1 MLPVRGGFP
10 ETVRVVSQL
19 AVVISALINA
29 LILGFISRRLLG
41 VPVGWPRTII
51 VSLLVTWMYGGI
63 VSLITRIP
71 GVDIAINAADGA
83 VTAELDTVQAL
94 LLLLLGLAWAV
105 AFGLAMLVILE
116 AIVPTGSLPRL
127 VPWIRGIP
135 ARWRRSRR
143 YAQILTIATK
153 HGLGGYLR
161 GRAHVPAGE
170 TDSMV
175 ARSVRGAL
183 ADGGVTFV
191 KLGQMLATRPDL
203 IGPDF
208 ARELSRLQSDV
219 PASPWPVVAE
229 VVESEL
235 GRPIPEV
242 FAAVDEEPLAAAS
255 VAQVHT
261 GVLHD
266 GTPVVLKVQRPEARR
281 QVTADL
287 DIVLRLATWLQ
298 RRTVWGRR
306 LGIRSLAEGFA
317 VSLDEELDYTVE
329 LANHAAVAAD
339 LDPRDGVVVPHAYGE
354 LSSPRLIVMERMT
367 GTPVSRAGPML
378 ASMDTEVRSD
388 MARRLL
394 RTVLR
399 QVMVTG
405 VFHADLHQGNVV
417 IDETGRLALLDLGA
431 VGRLDSG
438 SRDALGLLLHSVE
451 RRDSVAA
458 TDAVL
463 DLLDRPEDLDDRAFE
478 RELGQL
484 LQRFAGSSAGGSG
497 MFQALFSLVIRHHF
511 AVPPQVAA
519 ALRALGALE
528 GTLWSLSPQVDLITA
543 AREEGR
549 AVMSARYGP
558 EQVRAA
564 LEDQLVTL
572 LPLLNR
578 LPRRINAITE
588 GFERGRSVVSVRVLA
603 DERDRSFVT
612 GVVQQLTMTMLAAA
626 CAVGGILLLVS
637 DTGPYML
644 PTVRLY
650 SFLGATLFFF
660 GFVLAARALALVFRR
675 TTPD

>member
-1 MLPVRGGFP
+1 MN
-10 ETVRVVSQL
+10 EL
-19 AVVISALINA
+19 AVVVSALVNA

-41 VPVGWPRTII
+41 VPVGWPRTIV
-51 VSLLVTWMYGGI
+51 VSLIVAWMFGGI
-63 VSLITRIP
+63 VSLISQIP
-71 GVDIAINAADGA
+71 GIDA
-83 VTAELDTVQAL
+83 VIRSEGTSITAELNTLQAL

-105 AFGLAMLVILE
+105 AFGLAILVILE

-127 VPWIRGIP
+127 IPWLRGMP

-161 GRAHVPAGE
+161 GRAHVPPGE
-170 TDSMV
+170 TDSTV
-175 ARSVRGAL
+175 ARSLRGAL

-219 PASPWPVVAE
+219 PASAWPAVAA
-229 VVESEL
+229 VVEAEL
-235 GRPIPEV
+235 ARPIPAV
-242 FAAVDEEPLAAAS
+242 FASVDEKPLAAAS

-261 GVLHD
+261 GVLLD
-266 GTPVVLKVQRPEARR
+266 GTSVVLKVQRPEARA

-287 DIVLRLATWLQ
+287 DIVIRLCTWLQ
-298 RRTVWGRR
+298 RRTEWGRR

-317 VSLDEELDYTVE
+317 ESLDEELDYTIEV
-329 LANHAAVAAD
+329 ANHTAVDAD
-339 LDPRDGVVVPHAYGE
+339 LDPRDGVVVPHAYPQ

-367 GTPVSRAGPML
+367 GTPVSRAAPLL
-378 ASMDTEVRSD
+378 ASMDLQLRAD

-405 VFHADLHQGNVV
+405 VFHADLHQGNVLV
-417 IDETGRLALLDLGA
+417 DETGRLALLDLGA

-463 DLLDRPEDLDDRAFE
+463 DLLDRPEALDDRAFE

-497 MFQALFSLVIRHHF
+497 MFQALFTLVIRHHF

-528 GTLWSLSPQVDLITA
+528 GTLWSLSPDVDLVTA

-549 AVMSARYGP
+549 AVLSGRFGP
-558 EQVRAA
+558 QQVRAA
-564 LEDQLVTL
+564 VEDQLITL
-572 LPLLNR
+572 LPLLHR
-578 LPRRINAITE
+578 LPRRINSITE

-612 GVVQQLTMTMLAAA
+612 DIVQQLTMTLLAAA

-650 SFLGATLFFF
+650 TFLGATLFFF
-660 GFVLAARALALVFRR
+660 GFVLAARALVLVFRR
-675 TTPD
+675 SAPT

>member
-1 MLPVRGGFP
+1 VDQLPV
-10 ETVRVVSQL
+10 
-19 AVVISALINA
+19 VIAALINA
-29 LILGFISRRLLG
+29 LILGFVSRRLLG
-41 VPVGWPRTII
+41 VPVGWPRTIL
-51 VSLLVTWMYGGI
+51 VSLLVAWIFDGI
-63 VSLITRIP
+63 VQLIIHIP
-71 GVDIAINAADGA
+71 GVDLAIEYRGPEIS
-83 VTAELDTVQAL
+83 AEVNTLQAL
-94 LLLLLGLAWAV
+94 LLLALGLAWAI
-105 AFGLAMLVILE
+105 AFGLALLVILE
-116 AIVPTGSLPRL
+116 AIVPTGSLPRI
-127 VPWIRGIP
+127 VPWLRGIP

-143 YAQILTIATK
+143 YAQIIAIATK

-161 GRAHVPAGE
+161 GRANVPAGE
-170 TDSMV
+170 SDSTV
-175 ARSVRGAL
+175 ARSVRRAL

-208 ARELSRLQSDV
+208 ARELSSLQSDV
-219 PASPWPVVAE
+219 PAEPWPQVAA
-229 VVESEL
+229 VVEAEL
-235 GRPIPEV
+235 RSPLGEV
-242 FAAVDEEPLAAAS
+242 FASVDEEPLAAAS

-261 GVLHD
+261 ATLFD
-266 GTPVVLKVQRPEARR
+266 GTAVVLKVQRPEARA

-287 DIVLRLATWLQ
+287 DIVMRLARWLQ
-298 RRTVWGRR
+298 RSTVWGRR

-317 VSLDEELDYTVE
+317 ASLDEELDYRVE

-339 LDPRDGVVVPHAYGE
+339 LDPRDGVVVPHAYRE
-354 LSSPRLIVMERMT
+354 LSTPRLIVMERMS
-367 GTPVSRAGPML
+367 GTPVSRAGSLL
-378 ASMDTEVRSD
+378 AATDPELRKD
-388 MARRLL
+388 MAHRLL

-417 IDETGRLALLDLGA
+417 VDETGRLALLDLGA

-438 SRDALGLLLHSVE
+438 SRDALGLLLHAVE

-484 LQRFAGSSAGGSG
+484 LQRFAGSAAGGSSG
-497 MFQALFSLVIRHHF
+497 MFQALFALVIRHHF

-528 GTLWSLSPQVDLITA
+528 GTLWSISPQVDLVAA

-549 AVMSARYGP
+549 AVLAGRFTPG
-558 EQVRAA
+558 EVRAA
-564 LEDQLVTL
+564 LEDQLVML
-572 LPLLNR
+572 LPLLHR
-578 LPRRINAITE
+578 LPRRINAISE

-603 DERDRSFVT
+603 DERDRGFVT
-612 GVVQQLTMTMLAAA
+612 GVVQQLTMTLLAAA
-626 CAVGGILLLVS
+626 CALGGIILLVA

-650 SFLGATLFFF
+650 AFLGATLFFF
-660 GFVLAARALALVFRR
+660 GFVLAARALVLVFRR
-675 TTPD
+675 TAPG

>member
-1 MLPVRGGFP
+1 VN
-10 ETVRVVSQL
+10 EL
-19 AVVISALINA
+19 AVVIAALINA

-41 VPVGWPRTII
+41 VPVGWPRTIL
-51 VSLLVTWMYGGI
+51 VSLLVSWIFGRI
-63 VSLITRIP
+63 AELISRIP
-71 GVDIAINAADGA
+71 GVDAAIQTEGSSI
-83 VTAELDTVQAL
+83 TAELNTLQAL
-94 LLLLLGLAWAV
+94 LLLMLGLAWAV
-105 AFGLAMLVILE
+105 AFGLAILVVLE

-127 VPWIRGIP
+127 VPWLRGIP

-143 YAQILTIATK
+143 YAQIVAIATK

-161 GRAHVPAGE
+161 GRAHVPPGE
-170 TDSMV
+170 TDSTV
-175 ARSVRGAL
+175 ARSLRGAL

-219 PASPWPVVAE
+219 PASPWPRVAAA
-229 VVESEL
+229 VEGEL
-235 GRPIPEV
+235 GRPLSEA
-242 FAAVDEEPLAAAS
+242 FSSVDDEPLAAAS

-261 GVLHD
+261 GLLLD
-266 GTPVVLKVQRPEARR
+266 GTPVVLKVQRPEARA

-287 DIVLRLATWLQ
+287 DIVLRLAAWLQ
-298 RRTVWGRR
+298 RSTAWGRR

-317 VSLDEELDYTVE
+317 ASLDEELDYTVE

-339 LDPRDGVVVPHAYGE
+339 LDPRDGVVVPHAYRE
-354 LSSPRLIVMERMT
+354 LSTSRLIVMERMS
-367 GTPVSRAGPML
+367 GTPVSRAAPLLGSLDPAL
-378 ASMDTEVRSD
+378 RSD
-388 MARRLL
+388 MAHRLL

-405 VFHADLHQGNVV
+405 VFHADLHQGNVLV
-417 IDETGRLALLDLGA
+417 DESGRLALLDLGA

-438 SRDALGLLLHSVE
+438 SRNALALLLHGVE

-458 TDAVL
+458 TEAML

-484 LQRFAGSSAGGSG
+484 LQRFAGSASGGSSG
-497 MFQALFSLVIRHHF
+497 MFSGLFTLVIRHHF

-528 GTLWSLSPQVDLITA
+528 GTLWSLSPEVDLVAA
-543 AREEGR
+543 ARQEGR
-549 AVMSARYGP
+549 AVLAGRFGP
-558 EQVRAA
+558 QEVRAA

-572 LPLLNR
+572 LPLLHR
-578 LPRRINAITE
+578 LPRRLGAITE
-588 GFERGRSVVSVRVLA
+588 GFERGRSIISVRILA

-612 GVVQQLTMTMLAAA
+612 GVVQQLTLTLLAAA
-626 CAVGGILLLVS
+626 CALGGIVLITA
-637 DTGPYML
+637 DTGPFML
-644 PTVRLY
+644 PTLRLY
-650 SFLGATLFFF
+650 AFLGATLFFF
-660 GFVLAARALALVFRR
+660 GFVLAARALVLVFRR
-675 TTPD
+675 SAPT

>member
-1 MLPVRGGFP
+1 MN
-10 ETVRVVSQL
+10 EL
-19 AVVISALINA
+19 AVVVAALINA

-41 VPVGWPRTII
+41 VPVGWPRTIL
-51 VSLLVTWMYGGI
+51 VSLLVSWIFGRI
-63 VSLITRIP
+63 AELISRIP
-71 GVDIAINAADGA
+71 GVDAAIQTEGSSI
-83 VTAELDTVQAL
+83 TAELNTLQAL
-94 LLLLLGLAWAV
+94 LLLMLGLAWAV
-105 AFGLAMLVILE
+105 AFGLAILVVLE

-127 VPWIRGIP
+127 VPWLRGIP

-143 YAQILTIATK
+143 YAQIVAIATK

-170 TDSMV
+170 SDSTV
-175 ARSVRGAL
+175 ARSLRGAL

-219 PASPWPVVAE
+219 PASPWPRVAAAVE
-229 VVESEL
+229 VEL
-235 GRPIPEV
+235 GRPLSEV
-242 FAAVDEEPLAAAS
+242 FSSVDKEPLAAAS

-261 GVLHD
+261 ATLHD
-266 GTPVVLKVQRPEARR
+266 GTSVVLKVQRPEARA

-287 DIVLRLATWLQ
+287 DIVLRLAAWLQ
-298 RRTVWGRR
+298 RSTAWGRR

-317 VSLDEELDYTVE
+317 ASLDEELDYTVE

-339 LDPRDGVVVPHAYGE
+339 LDPRDGVVVPHAYRE
-354 LSSPRLIVMERMT
+354 LSTPRLIVMERMS
-367 GTPVSRAGPML
+367 GTPVSRAALLLGSLDPTL
-378 ASMDTEVRSD
+378 RSD
-388 MARRLL
+388 MAHRLL

-405 VFHADLHQGNVV
+405 VFHADLHQGNVLV
-417 IDETGRLALLDLGA
+417 DESGRLALLDLGA

-438 SRDALGLLLHSVE
+438 SRNALALLLHGVE

-458 TDAVL
+458 TEAML

-484 LQRFAGSSAGGSG
+484 LQRFAGSAAGGSSG
-497 MFQALFSLVIRHHF
+497 MFSGLFTLVIRHHF

-528 GTLWSLSPQVDLITA
+528 GTLWSLSPEVDLVAA
-543 AREEGR
+543 ARQEGR
-549 AVMSARYGP
+549 AVLAGRFGP
-558 EQVRAA
+558 QEVRAA

-572 LPLLNR
+572 LPLLHR
-578 LPRRINAITE
+578 LPRRLGAITE
-588 GFERGRSVVSVRVLA
+588 GFERGRSIISVRILA

-612 GVVQQLTMTMLAAA
+612 GVVQQLTLTLLAAA
-626 CAVGGILLLVS
+626 CALGGIVLITA
-637 DTGPYML
+637 DTGPFML
-644 PTVRLY
+644 PTLRLY
-650 SFLGATLFFF
+650 AFLGATLFFF
-660 GFVLAARALALVFRR
+660 GFVLAARALVLVFRR
-675 TTPD
+675 SAPT

>member
-1 MLPVRGGFP
+1 MN
-10 ETVRVVSQL
+10 EL

-41 VPVGWPRTII
+41 VPVGWPRTIL
-51 VSLLVTWMYGGI
+51 VSLLVAWIFGRI
-63 VSLITRIP
+63 AELISRIP
-71 GVDIAINAADGA
+71 GVDVALRTEGVDVSAQLYTLQA
-83 VTAELDTVQAL
+83 V

-105 AFGLAMLVILE
+105 AFGLAILVVLE

-127 VPWIRGIP
+127 VPWLRGIP

-143 YAQILTIATK
+143 YVQIVAIATK

-170 TDSMV
+170 SSSTV
-175 ARSVRGAL
+175 ARSLRGAL

-219 PASPWPVVAE
+219 PASPWPRVAAA
-229 VVESEL
+229 VEAEL
-235 GRPIPEV
+235 GRPLSEV
-242 FAAVDEEPLAAAS
+242 FSSVDEEPLAAAS

-261 GVLHD
+261 ATLHD
-266 GTPVVLKVQRPEARR
+266 ETPVVLKVQRPEARA

-287 DIVLRLATWLQ
+287 DIVLRLAAWLQ
-298 RRTVWGRR
+298 RSTAWGRR

-317 VSLDEELDYTVE
+317 GSLDEELDYTVE

-339 LDPRDGVVVPHAYGE
+339 LDPRDGVVVPHAYRE
-354 LSSPRLIVMERMT
+354 LSTPRLIVMERMS
-367 GTPVSRAGPML
+367 GTPVSRAAPLLGSLDPAL
-378 ASMDTEVRSD
+378 RGD
-388 MARRLL
+388 MAHRLL

-405 VFHADLHQGNVV
+405 VFHADLHQGNVLV
-417 IDETGRLALLDLGA
+417 DESGRLALLDLGA

-438 SRDALGLLLHSVE
+438 SRNALALLLHGVE

-458 TDAVL
+458 TEAML

-484 LQRFAGSSAGGSG
+484 LQRFAGSASGGSSG
-497 MFQALFSLVIRHHF
+497 MFSALFTLVIRHHF

-528 GTLWSLSPQVDLITA
+528 GTLWSLSPEVDLVAA
-543 AREEGR
+543 ARQEGR
-549 AVMSARYGP
+549 AVLAGRFAP
-558 EQVRAA
+558 QEVRAA

-572 LPLLNR
+572 LPLLHR
-578 LPRRINAITE
+578 LPRRIGAITE
-588 GFERGRSVVSVRVLA
+588 GFERGRSIVSVRILA
-603 DERDRSFVT
+603 DERDRRFVT
-612 GVVQQLTMTMLAAA
+612 GVVQQLTMTLLAAA
-626 CAVGGILLLVS
+626 CAIGGIVLLIA

-644 PTVRLY
+644 PTLRLY
-650 SFLGATLFFF
+650 AFLGATLFFF
-660 GFVLAARALALVFRR
+660 GFVLAARALVLVFRR
-675 TTPD
+675 SAPT